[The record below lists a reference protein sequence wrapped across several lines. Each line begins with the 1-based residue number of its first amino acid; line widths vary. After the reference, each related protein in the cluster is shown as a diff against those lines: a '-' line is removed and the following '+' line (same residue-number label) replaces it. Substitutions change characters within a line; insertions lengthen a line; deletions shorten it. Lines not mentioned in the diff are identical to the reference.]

1 MDTVRVIPCLDIK
14 DGRVVKGVHFVE
26 LKDAADPV
34 EAAQAYSAG
43 GADEIAFLDIT
54 ATVENRRTKFD
65 VIKRVA
71 AAIKVPLIAGGG
83 ITCSLDIEEAMAAGA
98 SAVTISSAAYR
109 NPEMI
114 EEAAKRFGSE
124 HIIVAIDAD
133 VNESMPSQR
142 EVYIDGGRTPT
153 GEDAVEFA
161 RRMIDV
167 GAGQILPTSKAAD
180 GTKAGFDLQL
190 TRQIADATKRPVI
203 ASGGAGTLEHFHQAV
218 AEGHA
223 KAVLAASVFHFG
235 MFTVRQV
242 KEYLAARGVPVRL

>member
-1 MDTVRVIPCLDIK
+1 MDAVKVIPCLDIK

-26 LKDAADPV
+26 LRDAADPV

-43 GADEIAFLDIT
+43 GADAIAFLDIT

-71 AAIKVPLIAGGG
+71 AAVKVPLIAGGG

-98 SAVTISSAAYR
+98 NAVTISSAAYR

-114 EEAAKRFGSE
+114 EEAVKRFGSDR
-124 HIIVAIDAD
+124 IIIAIDAD
-133 VNESMPSQR
+133 VSDTLPSER

-153 GEDAVEFA
+153 GEDAVGFA
-161 RRMIDV
+161 MRMREV
-167 GAGQILPTSKAAD
+167 GAEQFLPTSKAAD

-190 TRQIADATKRPVI
+190 TRQIADATNRTVI

-218 AEGHA
+218 VEGHA

-235 MFTVRQV
+235 VFTVRQV
-242 KEYLAARGVPVRL
+242 KEYLKSKGVPVLL